1 MGCHGFRLFRR
12 ITLPLMLPGFV
23 AGSLLTFIR
32 AIDDLGTPLMLNYKN
47 LLATQA
53 YLRITTV
60 GMDDVDGYVVCV
72 VLVVLSLL
80 SLLAARKYLGL
91 AEYATVQRSA
101 PVTQRLQGKRYFSFG
116 FFAAPYSASACCRIS
131 GFCCYHLLKCGAI
144 PCCLLPTL
152 WVISRRF
159 FSEHLISSR
168 TL

>member
-1 MGCHGFRLFRR
+1 MVSLSNIDPSMEEMAQNMGCHGFRLFRR

-72 VLVVLSLL
+72 VLVVLH
-80 SLLAARKYLGL
+80 
-91 AEYATVQRSA
+91 
-101 PVTQRLQGKRYFSFG
+101 SFRCS
-116 FFAAPYSASACCRIS
+116 PPASIS
-131 GFCCYHLLKCGAI
+131 VS
-144 PCCLLPTL
+144 P
-152 WVISRRF
+152 SMRRC
-159 FSEHLISSR
+159 SDPLR
-168 TL
+168 